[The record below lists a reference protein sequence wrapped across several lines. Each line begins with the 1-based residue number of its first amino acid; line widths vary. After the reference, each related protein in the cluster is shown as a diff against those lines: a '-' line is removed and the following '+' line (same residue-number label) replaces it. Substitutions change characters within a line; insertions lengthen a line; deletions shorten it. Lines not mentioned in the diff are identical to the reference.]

1 MAKQL
6 EELKIPVDSTCCNA
20 YAEIKRIRA
29 RTSTVAVRTRT
40 RRNFLGT
47 LSRRGVTKVT
57 GWLGSHALGFLTA
70 LIRPQR
76 IKHMHTNRTP
86 TTEKETN
93 RQIQRLE
100 IL

>member
-1 MAKQL
+1 M
-6 EELKIPVDSTCCNA
+6 P
-20 YAEIKRIRA
+20 A
-29 RTSTVAVRTRT
+29 RFVTMSQFLLVYVEKLLRTT
-40 RRNFLGT
+40 RRWENSWFAVGT
-47 LSRRGVTKVT
+47 LSRRGVTKVP

-93 RQIQRLE
+93 RQVQRLE